1 MIEKHTIIIQTKN
14 RLNWLHYSL
23 NLYVEYKC
31 KSKIVIIDGSDDEIY
46 LKNSELISSLK
57 EKLSIEQIKEST
69 SFPEI
74 HKNKN
79 LSLFNYLKN
88 FLNTPYFSH
97 IPDDD
102 LFFPNFAKTAIDF
115 LENNKEFSA
124 ITGIEVNLFWD
135 KNYKIYKNLTKVYSE
150 FLQDDP
156 LDRISHYATDQN
168 RTLPGMGVV
177 RSSIV
182 KDLVNLEKELKIK
195 PFCREN
201 IKGLFFYE
209 QEMPFCLLY
218 LINGKVKVD
227 KKNLMDFRN
236 RHLDNTR
243 QTNLTLNNEYFD
255 FFNPAGLLL
264 DDTFKD
270 FFKEHLTELLF
281 IIKGKTAYEDETVKR
296 VLKKIIWTF
305 ITSLTNDD
313 LHDNKTKYS
322 FHLKEYRSNFKKF
335 TVSIPKIKNLFIGN
349 RIMLINDVVLQ
360 LKYKFLKYFT
370 NVRINMLTIKERK
383 KFINLSNKIFKRQ
396 NDEGFISKS

>member
-1 MIEKHTIIIQTKN
+1 MIEKHTLIIQTKN
-14 RLNWLHYSL
+14 RFDWLNYSL

-69 SFPEI
+69 SFPEA

-79 LSLFNYLKN
+79 LSLFNYFKN

-97 IPDDD
+97 VPDDD
-102 LFFPNFAKTAIDF
+102 MFFPDFAKTAIDF
-115 LENNKEFSA
+115 LENNREFSA

-156 LDRISHYATDQN
+156 LDRILHYATDQN

-201 IKGLFFYE
+201 IKGLYFYE
-209 QEMPFCLLY
+209 QEMPLTLLC
-218 LINGKVKVD
+218 LINGKIKVD
-227 KKNLMDFRN
+227 NKNLMDFRN

-243 QTNLTLNNEYFD
+243 QTNFILNNEHFD
-255 FFNPAGLLL
+255 LFDPAGLLL

-270 FFKEHLTELLF
+270 FFKEHLAELLF
-281 IIKGKTAYEDETVKR
+281 IIKGKTAYEDATVKR

-305 ITSLTNDD
+305 ITTLTSND

-322 FHLKEYRSNFKKF
+322 FQLKEYRNNFKIAMSR
-335 TVSIPKIKNLFIGN
+335 SI
-349 RIMLINDVVLQ
+349 
-360 LKYKFLKYFT
+360 
-370 NVRINMLTIKERK
+370 
-383 KFINLSNKIFKRQ
+383 
-396 NDEGFISKS
+396 